1 MICHIFK
8 CDLKLINTINLHY
21 HHRIRRLKKTVKK
34 TVGKNG
40 GEKVHAENDVPI
52 ALGEKEI
59 MSVEATKAINSITKI
74 LSLKL

>member
-1 MICHIFK
+1 M
-8 CDLKLINTINLHY
+8 
-21 HHRIRRLKKTVKK
+21 
-34 TVGKNG
+34 GKND

>member
-8 CDLKLINTINLHY
+8 CDLKLTNTINLHY
-21 HHRIRRLKKTVKK
+21 YHRIKTLKKQLKK
-34 TVGKNG
+34 RW
-40 GEKVHAENDVPI
+40 EKTAEKKSMSENDVPI

-59 MSVEATKAINSITKI
+59 MSVEATKAINTITKI